1 MFSLPGVWLRKTND
15 YRKLKLGVDF
25 DGPLP

>member
-1 MFSLPGVWLRKTND
+1 LPGVWLRKTND